1 MTELNHQE
9 IKQRIVDILKADDN
23 VYSQSEKGK
32 VRSIGIGIPDQ
43 NEFKSI
49 PTPYIRITNATRFES
64 DKPFGVIVDNA
75 QTSSYHTIQY
85 NIICVAQEKDAPT
98 VESTLDNLHKSIK
111 ECLKANVQLTDPDDD
126 SDPKCKISFPIRT
139 EQLPATSYKGKA
151 LDGFTIVFQVEQTT

>member
-98 VESTLDNLHKSIK
+98 VESTLDN
-111 ECLKANVQLTDPDDD
+111 
-126 SDPKCKISFPIRT
+126 
-139 EQLPATSYKGKA
+139 
-151 LDGFTIVFQVEQTT
+151 